1 MFYYAL
7 TLVVIILTSAA
18 HLLLKKGSVDAA
30 ATKKRMYLHPLSI
43 TAYLLFAI
51 AALLSIFAMKGLDL
65 KVFFALTSLTYICIP
80 LLSFVCL
87 KEPATR
93 NKLLGIIIISFGV
106 VIFYF

>member
-1 MFYYAL
+1 MFYFAL
-7 TLVVIILTSAA
+7 TLVVIILTSIA

-30 ATKKRMYLHPLSI
+30 AARKKMYLHPLSI
-43 TAYLLFAI
+43 TAYLLFAV

-80 LLSFVCL
+80 LLSFVFL
-87 KEPATR
+87 KEPTTR

-106 VIFYF
+106 IIFYF